1 MMIQDLSAE
10 ISWNRIWVR
19 YSSAYLAV
27 VLLTG
32 QVSASHSTLDCS
44 PPESLMPLM
53 NLLHSL
59 GELAFLAGVS
69 IGTLGFISAGICLMI
84 PGEDWTRRGKQIVK
98 TVFIGV
104 VLLLSADMIVAYLIS
119 QMGGTIC

>member
-1 MMIQDLSAE
+1 MSAK
-10 ISWNRIWVR
+10 IARRVTTTAFAQI
-19 YSSAYLAV
+19 LIIIFAV
-27 VLLTG
+27 PA
-32 QVSASHSTLDCS
+32 SASHGTLECDA
-44 PPESLMPLM
+44 PESLLPLM

-98 TVFIGV
+98 NVFIGV